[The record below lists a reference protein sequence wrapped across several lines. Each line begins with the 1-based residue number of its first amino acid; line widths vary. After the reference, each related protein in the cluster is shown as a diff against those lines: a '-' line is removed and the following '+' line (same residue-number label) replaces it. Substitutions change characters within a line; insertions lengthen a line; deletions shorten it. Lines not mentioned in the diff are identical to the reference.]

1 MAFSANI
8 LVIDDEESMRAGCMQ
23 TLAENGYRVQA
34 VENGHMGLEKASRE
48 SFDVILLDLRMPGIS
63 GMEVLKKL
71 KENDPDCFVI
81 VITAYGTIDSAVE
94 AMKQGAYDFL
104 TKPFTP
110 EALNSIVKRAVDNR
124 LRALEDACVTLALDQ
139 EMLSKTIIGQ
149 SDEIAKLVAL
159 VKKVAPTN
167 STVLI
172 TGKTGVGKELVA
184 QTIHRLSN
192 RADKPFVTVDCGV
205 LVESLFESEMFGHTK
220 GSFTGAI
227 ETTQGKFE
235 LANGGTVFLDEVA
248 NISINMQAR
257 LLRVIEEREISKV
270 GGLGKINVDV
280 RIIAATNKD
289 LLKEIDEGRFREDL
303 FYRLN
308 VVPINIPPLKERRQD
323 ISVLAKYFLKKFNQ
337 QKKRAVTRIS
347 AEAMRSLEMYDWPGN
362 VRELRNTIERSI
374 ITCEGKVIEFNDLSF
389 NESAIT
395 VNTNLSEQGHL
406 AEIEKE
412 RISKVLKQFDGHK
425 TKAAEYLGIN
435 RKTLREKIRKYKI
448 EGNGTIV
455 TVSQSW

>member
-8 LVIDDEESMRAGCMQ
+8 LVIDDEESMRAGCIQ
-23 TLAENGYRVQA
+23 TLTENGCRVQA
-34 VENGHMGLEKASRE
+34 VENGRMGLEKMSKE
-48 SFDVILLDLRMPGIS
+48 SFDVILLDLKMPGIP
-63 GMEVLKKL
+63 GMEVLEKL
-71 KENDPDCFVI
+71 KENDPNSMVI

-94 AMKQGAYDFL
+94 AMKRGAYDFL
-104 TKPFTP
+104 SKPFTP
-110 EALNSIVKRAVDNR
+110 EALNSIVRRAVDNR

-139 EMLSKTIIGQ
+139 ETLSKTIISQ
-149 SDEIAKLVAL
+149 SDEIAKLIGL
-159 VKKVAPTN
+159 IKKVATSD

-172 TGKTGVGKELVA
+172 TGETGVGKELVA
-184 QTIHRLSN
+184 QTIHRLSK
-192 RADKPFVTVDCGV
+192 RADKPFVTIDCGV
-205 LVESLFESEMFGHTK
+205 LVETLFESEMFGHTK

-270 GGLGKINVDV
+270 GGLEKINVDV
-280 RIIAATNKD
+280 RIIAATNKN

-362 VRELRNTIERSI
+362 VRELRNTIERAI
-374 ITCEGKVIEFNDLSF
+374 VTCEGKVIEPDDLSF
-389 NESAIT
+389 NESTI
-395 VNTNLSEQGHL
+395 QGNISSSGTSYL
-406 AEIEKE
+406 EDMEREK
-412 RISKVLKQFDGHK
+412 ISKVLRQFEGHK

-448 EGNGTIV
+448 KVG
-455 TVSQSW
+455 S

>member
-8 LVIDDEESMRAGCMQ
+8 LVIDDEESMRAGCIQ
-23 TLAENGYRVQA
+23 TLTENGCRVQA
-34 VENGHMGLEKASRE
+34 VENGRKGLERISKE
-48 SFDVILLDLRMPGIS
+48 SFDVILLDLKMPGIP

-71 KENDPDCFVI
+71 KENDANSVVI

-104 TKPFTP
+104 SKPFTP
-110 EALNSIVKRAVDNR
+110 EALSSIVKRAVDNR
-124 LRALEDACVTLALDQ
+124 LRALEDACVTLALDE

-149 SDEIAKLVAL
+149 SDEIVKLVAF

-172 TGKTGVGKELVA
+172 TGETGVGKELVA
-184 QTIHRLSN
+184 QTIHRLSK
-192 RADKPFVTVDCGV
+192 RAGKPFVTVDCGV
-205 LVESLFESEMFGHTK
+205 LVETLFESEMFGHTK
-220 GSFTGAI
+220 GSFTGAV

-270 GGLGKINVDV
+270 GGLEKITVDV
-280 RIIAATNKD
+280 RIIAATNKN

-308 VVPINIPPLKERRQD
+308 VVPINIPPLRERRQD
-323 ISVLAKYFLKKFNQ
+323 IGVLAKYFLKKFSRQ
-337 QKKRAVTRIS
+337 RKKAVARIS
-347 AEAMRSLEMYDWPGN
+347 AGAMRSLEMYDWPGN
-362 VRELRNTIERSI
+362 VRELRNTIECAI
-374 ITCEGKVIEFNDLSF
+374 VTCEGKVIELEDLSF
-389 NESAIT
+389 NESAIQ
-395 VNTNLSEQGHL
+395 VNNSSSGQGRL

-412 RISKVLKQFDGHK
+412 RISKVLKQFNGHK

-448 EGNGTIV
+448 KVE
-455 TVSQSW
+455 S

>member
-1 MAFSANI
+1 MPFSANI
-8 LVIDDEESMRAGCMQ
+8 LVIDDEESMRAGCIQ
-23 TLAENGYRVQA
+23 TLAEDGYRVRA
-34 VENGHMGLEKASRE
+34 VENGRKGLDRTNKE
-48 SFDVILLDLRMPGIS
+48 SFDVILLDLKLPGIP
-63 GMEVLKKL
+63 GMEVLTRL
-71 KENDPDCFVI
+71 KENDPNSVVI
-81 VITAYGTIDSAVE
+81 VITGYATIDSAVE
-94 AMKQGAYDFL
+94 AMKRGAYDFL
-104 TKPFTP
+104 AKPFTP
-110 EALNSIVKRAVDNR
+110 EALSSIVKRAVDSR
-124 LRALEDACVTLALDQ
+124 FRALEDACVALALD
-139 EMLSKTIIGQ
+139 EKMISKTIIGQ
-149 SDEIAKLVAL
+149 SHQIANLIL
-159 VKKVAPTN
+159 LIKKVAAAN

-172 TGKTGVGKELVA
+172 TGETGVGKELVA

-220 GSFTGAI
+220 GSFTGAM

-235 LANGGTVFLDEVA
+235 LANGGTIFLDEVT

-270 GGLGKINVDV
+270 GGLEKIEVDV

-289 LLKEIDEGRFREDL
+289 LLKEIDGGRFRKDL

-308 VVPINIPPLKERRQD
+308 VVPINIPPLRERRQD

-337 QKKRAVTRIS
+337 QKKKVVTGIS

-362 VRELRNTIERSI
+362 VRELRNTIEGGI
-374 ITCEGKVIEFNDLSF
+374 VTCEAKVIELDDLPF
-389 NESAIT
+389 NESPIQS
-395 VNTNLSEQGHL
+395 NINSSGGSRL
-406 AEIEKE
+406 AEMEREK
-412 RISKVLKQFDGHK
+412 ISKVLKQFNGHK

-448 EGNGTIV
+448 NID
-455 TVSQSW
+455 S

>member
-1 MAFSANI
+1 MVFSANI
-8 LVIDDEESMRAGCMQ
+8 LVIDDEESMRAGCIQ

-34 VENGHMGLEKASRE
+34 VENGHMGLERIAKE
-48 SFDVILLDLRMPGIS
+48 SFDVILLDLKMPGIP

-71 KENDPDCFVI
+71 KENDPNSVVI
-81 VITAYGTIDSAVE
+81 IITAYGTIDSAVE
-94 AMKQGAYDFL
+94 AMKRGAYDFL
-104 TKPFTP
+104 IKPFTP
-110 EALNSIVKRAVDNR
+110 ETLNSIVKRAVDSR
-124 LRALEDACVTLALDQ
+124 LRALEDACVTLVLDK
-139 EMLSKTIIGQ
+139 ETISETIIGQ
-149 SDEIAKLVAL
+149 SDATAKLIML
-159 VKKVAPTN
+159 IKKVAATE

-172 TGKTGVGKELVA
+172 TGETGVGKELVA
-184 QTIHRLSN
+184 QTIHRLSK
-192 RADKPFVTVDCGV
+192 RANKSFVTVDCGV

-270 GGLGKINVDV
+270 GGLEKTKVDV

-289 LLKEIDEGRFREDL
+289 LVKEIDKERFREDL

-308 VVPINIPPLKERRQD
+308 VVPIHITPLRERRQD
-323 ISVLAKYFLKKFNQ
+323 ISVLARYFLKRFGQ
-337 QKKRAVTRIS
+337 QRKKAITRIS
-347 AEAMRSLEMYDWPGN
+347 AEAMHSLEMYDWPGN
-362 VRELRNTIERSI
+362 VRELRNTIERAI
-374 ITCEGKVIEFNDLSF
+374 VTCEEKVIQSRDLSF
-389 NESAIT
+389 GGST
-395 VNTNLSEQGHL
+395 VQGDVNSLGEGCL
-406 AEIEKE
+406 AEMEKE

-425 TKAAEYLGIN
+425 TKTAEYLGIN

-448 EGNGTIV
+448 KV
-455 TVSQSW
+455 DS

>member
-8 LVIDDEESMRAGCMQ
+8 LVIDDEESMRAGCIQ

-34 VENGHMGLEKASRE
+34 VENGRMGLEKTSKE
-48 SFDVILLDLRMPGIS
+48 SFDVILLDLKMPGIP

-94 AMKQGAYDFL
+94 AMKRGAYDFL
-104 TKPFTP
+104 SKPFTP
-110 EALNSIVKRAVDNR
+110 KALNSIVKRAVDNR

-139 EMLSKTIIGQ
+139 EMLSKTIISQ
-149 SDEIAKLVAL
+149 SDEIVKLVAL
-159 VKKVAPTN
+159 VKKVALTN

-172 TGKTGVGKELVA
+172 TGETGVGKELVA
-184 QTIHRLSN
+184 QTIHRLSK
-192 RADKPFVTVDCGV
+192 RTDKPFVTIDCGV
-205 LVESLFESEMFGHTK
+205 LVETLFESEMFGHTK

-270 GGLGKINVDV
+270 GGLEKINVDV
-280 RIIAATNKD
+280 RIIAATNKN

-308 VVPINIPPLKERRQD
+308 VVPINIPPLRERRQD
-323 ISVLAKYFLKKFNQ
+323 IGVLAKYFLKRFNQ

-374 ITCEGKVIEFNDLSF
+374 ITCEGKVIELNDLSF
-389 NESAIT
+389 NKSAIP
-395 VNTNLSEQGHL
+395 VNTNSSEQGHL

-448 EGNGTIV
+448 KVG
-455 TVSQSW
+455 S

>member
-8 LVIDDEESMRAGCMQ
+8 LVIDDEESMRAGCIQ
-23 TLAENGYRVQA
+23 TLTENGYRVQA
-34 VENGHMGLEKASRE
+34 VENGRMGLERIAKE
-48 SFDVILLDLRMPGIS
+48 SFDVILLDLKMPGIQ
-63 GMEVLKKL
+63 GTEVLKKL
-71 KENDPDCFVI
+71 KENDPNLVVI
-81 VITAYGTIDSAVE
+81 IITAYGTIDSAVE
-94 AMKQGAYDFL
+94 AMKRGAYDFL

-110 EALNSIVKRAVDNR
+110 ETLNSIVKRAVDSR
-124 LRALEDACVTLALDQ
+124 LRALEEACVSLVLDK
-139 EMLSKTIIGQ
+139 ETISKTIIGQ
-149 SDEIAKLVAL
+149 SDAIAKLSML
-159 VKKVAPTN
+159 IKKVAATD

-172 TGKTGVGKELVA
+172 TGETGVGKELVA
-184 QTIHRLSN
+184 QSIHRLSG

-205 LVESLFESEMFGHTK
+205 LVESLFESEMFGHTR

-270 GGLGKINVDV
+270 GGLEKINVDV
-280 RIIAATNKD
+280 RIIAATNKS
-289 LLKEIDEGRFREDL
+289 LLKEIYEGRFREDL

-308 VVPINIPPLKERRQD
+308 VVPINIPPLRERRQD
-323 ISVLAKYFLKKFNQ
+323 IGVLAKYFLKRFRR
-337 QKKRAVTRIS
+337 QKKKAVTSIS

-362 VRELRNTIERSI
+362 VRELRNTIERAI
-374 ITCEGKVIEFNDLSF
+374 VTCEGKVIELDDLSF
-389 NESAIT
+389 NESTI
-395 VNTNLSEQGHL
+395 QGNISSSGTSCL
-406 AEIEKE
+406 EDMEREK
-412 RISKVLKQFDGHK
+412 ISNVLRQFDGHK

-448 EGNGTIV
+448 KVG
-455 TVSQSW
+455 S

>member
-8 LVIDDEESMRAGCMQ
+8 LVIDDEESMRAGCIQ
-23 TLAENGYRVQA
+23 TLTENGCRVQA
-34 VENGHMGLEKASRE
+34 VENGRKGLERISKE
-48 SFDVILLDLRMPGIS
+48 SFDVILLDLKMPGIP

-71 KENDPDCFVI
+71 KENDANSVVI

-104 TKPFTP
+104 SKPFTP
-110 EALNSIVKRAVDNR
+110 EALSSIVKRAVDNR
-124 LRALEDACVTLALDQ
+124 LRALEDACVTLALDE

-149 SDEIAKLVAL
+149 SDEIVKLVAF

-172 TGKTGVGKELVA
+172 TGETGVGKELVA
-184 QTIHRLSN
+184 QTIHRLSK
-192 RADKPFVTVDCGV
+192 RAGKPFVTVDCGV
-205 LVESLFESEMFGHTK
+205 LVETLFESEMFGHTK
-220 GSFTGAI
+220 GSFTGAV

-270 GGLGKINVDV
+270 GGLEKINVDV
-280 RIIAATNKD
+280 RIIAATNKN
-289 LLKEIDEGRFREDL
+289 LLKEIDERKFREDL

-308 VVPINIPPLKERRQD
+308 VVPINIPPLRERRQD
-323 ISVLAKYFLKKFNQ
+323 ISVLAKYFLKRFNQ
-337 QKKRAVTRIS
+337 QKKRTVTRIS
-347 AEAMRSLEMYDWPGN
+347 AEAIRSLEMYDWPGN

-374 ITCEGKVIEFNDLSF
+374 ITCEGKAIELDDLSF
-389 NESAIT
+389 NKSTIQNNINSSGTSYLEDM
-395 VNTNLSEQGHL
+395 ER
-406 AEIEKE
+406 EK
-412 RISKVLKQFDGHK
+412 ISKVLKQFDGHK

-448 EGNGTIV
+448 KVEP
-455 TVSQSW
+455 

>member
-8 LVIDDEESMRAGCMQ
+8 LVIDDEESMRAGCIQ

-34 VENGHMGLEKASRE
+34 VENGHMGLEKTSKE
-48 SFDVILLDLRMPGIS
+48 SFDVILLDLKMPGIP

-94 AMKQGAYDFL
+94 AMKRGAYDFL

-110 EALNSIVKRAVDNR
+110 EAINSIVKRAVDNR

-149 SDEIAKLVAL
+149 SNEIAKLVEF

-167 STVLI
+167 STILI
-172 TGKTGVGKELVA
+172 TGETGVGKELVA
-184 QTIHRLSN
+184 QIIHRLSN

-227 ETTQGKFE
+227 ETTQGRFE

-270 GGLGKINVDV
+270 GGLEKINVDV
-280 RIIAATNKD
+280 RIIAATNKN
-289 LLKEIDEGRFREDL
+289 LLKEIDDGRFREDL

-308 VVPINIPPLKERRQD
+308 VVPINIPPLRERRQD
-323 ISVLAKYFLKKFNQ
+323 ISVLAKYFLKRFNQ

-362 VRELRNTIERSI
+362 VRELRNTIERVI
-374 ITCEGKVIEFNDLSF
+374 VTCEGKAIELNDLSF
-389 NESAIT
+389 NKSAIP
-395 VNTNLSEQGHL
+395 VNTNSSEHGHL

-448 EGNGTIV
+448 KVG
-455 TVSQSW
+455 S